1 MTLEEKMKVVEVY
14 RDDFKMLCEIVE
26 VAGEIHYRNSNNV
39 DVQSC
44 LGIVIEQANEAIVNL
59 AKEFAEDEL
68 LDEENQ
74 QGKLGYSFTWL
85 TKLKS
90 AANDDEREQIL
101 KDWLKEISEK
111 KSAEVATE

>member
-39 DVQSC
+39 DIQSC
-44 LGIVIEQANEAIVNL
+44 LGIVIEQANKAIVNL

-68 LDEENQ
+68 LDEGGQ
-74 QGKLGYSFTWL
+74 QGKLGYSFSWL
-85 TKLKS
+85 RKLKG
-90 AANDDEREQIL
+90 ATDDADTEKIL
-101 KDWLKEISEK
+101 KDWLAELAQK
-111 KSAEVATE
+111 K

>member
-1 MTLEEKMKVVEVY
+1 MTAEEKMKVVEVY

-59 AKEFAEDEL
+59 AKEFAENEM
-68 LDEENQ
+68 LDEGSQ
-74 QGKLGYSFTWL
+74 QSKLGYSFTWL
-85 TKLKS
+85 RKLKS
-90 AANDDEREQIL
+90 AADDTETEKIL
-101 KDWLKEISEK
+101 QEWLAELAQK
-111 KSAEVATE
+111 K

>member
-1 MTLEEKMKVVEVY
+1 MTVEEKMKVVEVY

-59 AKEFAEDEL
+59 VKEFAEDEL
-68 LDEENQ
+68 LDEGSQ

-90 AANDDEREQIL
+90 AADDAETEKIL
-101 KDWLKEISEK
+101 QDWLAELAEK
-111 KSAEVATE
+111 KSAEK

>member
-1 MTLEEKMKVVEVY
+1 MTTEEKMEVVEVY
-14 RDDFKMLCEIVE
+14 RNDFKMLCEIVE

-39 DVQSC
+39 DIQSC

-68 LDEENQ
+68 LNEGSQ

-85 TKLKS
+85 RKLKS
-90 AANDDEREQIL
+90 AADDDEREKIL
-101 KDWLKEISEK
+101 KAWL
-111 KSAEVATE
+111 AELA

>member
-1 MTLEEKMKVVEVY
+1 MKVVDEY
-14 RDDFKMLCEIVE
+14 RDDFKMLFKIVE

-39 DVQSC
+39 DIQSC

-85 TKLKS
+85 RKMKS
-90 AANDDEREQIL
+90 AADDDETEKIL
-101 KDWLKEISEK
+101 QDWLAELTQK
-111 KSAEVATE
+111 K